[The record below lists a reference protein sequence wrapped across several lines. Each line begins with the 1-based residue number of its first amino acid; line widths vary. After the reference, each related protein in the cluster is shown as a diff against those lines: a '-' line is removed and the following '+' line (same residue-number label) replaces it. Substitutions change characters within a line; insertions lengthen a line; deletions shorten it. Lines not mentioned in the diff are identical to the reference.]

1 MKEKLKRICALLLV
15 IIMIALVF
23 LTLFFAITGSPY
35 FFGSLIAMFMLP
47 ILVYSYMFIYRL
59 LRQEEK

>member
-1 MKEKLKRICALLLV
+1 MKEKIKRILALILV
-15 IIMIALVF
+15 IIMVALVF

-35 FFGSLIAMFMLP
+35 FFASLIAMFMVP

-59 LRQEEK
+59 LKKDE